1 MKEGTKEGRWE
12 AKRKERKE
20 GRIEGRQEG
29 RKEGRKDRKKEGQKD
44 GKKGRKEGE
53 AGRQA
58 GRREGNI
65 GDGKGE
71 MDGWKIKDHDCSI
84 PEGRYLTYCVSP
96 TVTDKRIFP
105 ASEHLSW
112 HPNPCPNDLRKVSV
126 QNKHKTRDQE
136 HS

>member
-12 AKRKERKE
+12 ARKKERKE
-20 GRIEGRQEG
+20 GSKEGMTAR
-29 RKEGRKDRKKEGQKD
+29 RKE
-44 GKKGRKEGE
+44 KKGRKEGE

-84 PEGRYLTYCVSP
+84 PEGRYLMYCASP